1 VTAHAGMSAARKE
14 GLKERTKGGMKEK
27 LSVILNSVEKFGP
40 GPFLEQAHKFS
51 YLVEQ
56 LIFKFRNNYFQNWS
70 KQALSFINFLSRVS
84 LGLVDFLQQLSKI
97 LCCGSGSGRIR
108 HI

>member
-1 VTAHAGMSAARKE
+1 
-14 GLKERTKGGMKEK
+14 MKEK
-27 LSVILNSVEKFGP
+27 LSVILNCDEKLGP

-56 LIFKFRNNYFQNWS
+56 LIFKFRINYFRDWPTQT
-70 KQALSFINFLSRVS
+70 LSLLNFLPRDS
-84 LGLVDFLQQLSKI
+84 LGFAVFLQQLLKTYKQ
-97 LCCGSGSGRIR
+97 CCGSGTGRIR